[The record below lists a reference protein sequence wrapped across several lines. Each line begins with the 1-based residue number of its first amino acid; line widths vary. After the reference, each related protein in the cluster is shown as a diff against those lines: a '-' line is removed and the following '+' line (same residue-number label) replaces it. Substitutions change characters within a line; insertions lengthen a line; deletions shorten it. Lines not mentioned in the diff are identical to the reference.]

1 MSNPYTEKSNPYPYQ
16 QITFEDTEH
25 ANEVA
30 ELYEATYKYLYG
42 VTTDTQEYN
51 VEIHKQVCNKLNE
64 LYSKKNTDYGNSF
77 HKTYLEEGLA
87 RARIRLSDKLERF
100 KTLSKSNQPLI
111 NDESMKD
118 TLLDLANYAIMTYM
132 EITCDEYISREKS
145 NGK

>member
-1 MSNPYTEKSNPYPYQ
+1 M
-16 QITFEDTEH
+16 
-25 ANEVA
+25 
-30 ELYEATYKYLYG
+30 
-42 VTTDTQEYN
+42 
-51 VEIHKQVCNKLNE
+51 
-64 LYSKKNTDYGNSF
+64 
-77 HKTYLEEGLA
+77 
-87 RARIRLSDKLERF
+87 ARIRLSDKLERF